1 MMHGLARFSAAAF
14 AHTARSLMT
23 RNVQVCAS
31 DDGAS
36 SVMLKSTQRHIR
48 HMPVVQDSR
57 LVGLVSPGD
66 LVKQRLSKLG
76 NRLGGGGGTSIAT
89 AVGGSFSRH
98 LGARSGPRICS
109 AQAGTFATAQE
120 RRPKEKGP
128 LVNTA
133 RPKSREETPRKGN
146 ETSLFRERRYG
157 SAKWLYQGGSWI
169 NFSYSVKICT
179 KATGAAVITN

>member
-1 MMHGLARFSAAAF
+1 VLLTRVKCLTRHDTGVLVVRDHAARLLGTLTKRDMMHGLARFSAAAF

-120 RRPKEKGP
+120 RRPKEK
-128 LVNTA
+128 
-133 RPKSREETPRKGN
+133 R
-146 ETSLFRERRYG
+146 
-157 SAKWLYQGGSWI
+157 
-169 NFSYSVKICT
+169 
-179 KATGAAVITN
+179 AAGEHRAAQV